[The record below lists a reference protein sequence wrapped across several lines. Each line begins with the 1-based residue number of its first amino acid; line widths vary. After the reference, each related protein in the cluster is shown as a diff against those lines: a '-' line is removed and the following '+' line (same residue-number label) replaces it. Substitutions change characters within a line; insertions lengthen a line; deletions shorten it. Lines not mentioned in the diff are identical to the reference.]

1 MRSPWDRY
9 MEGYL
14 RDRGV
19 VLAAVICPTTVDGA
33 GLVHLHD
40 AAHADLT
47 CRILTEH
54 PDVTQ
59 VIPAE
64 SASTL
69 IYFRVREDVGT

>member
-40 AAHADLT
+40 AAYADLT
-47 CRILTEH
+47 VQLLTEH
-54 PDVTQ
+54 PDVREAA
-59 VIPAE
+59 PAE
-64 SASTL
+64 AAATL
-69 IYFRVREDVGT
+69 VYFRVREDIGT